1 MNRDWSTLWPILW
14 ESFGQTLQMVTVALL
29 TGGLAGLAL
38 GLALYVTR
46 PGNLLANRWVFGTLN
61 LLVNVVRPIPFI
73 IFVTLLGPVT
83 LQVVGTTLGTEAF
96 IFPLSVM
103 TAFGTSRIVE
113 QNLVGID
120 PGVVE
125 AARAMGAS
133 PWRII
138 TTVLVPEALAPLIL
152 GYTFLFI
159 AVLDMSAIAGLIGGG
174 GLGDFALRYGY
185 QRYNWEVVVVTVLVI
200 IAIVQLA
207 QLLGNRLAR
216 RALHR

>member
-1 MNRDWSTLWPILW
+1 MNRDWSQLWPILV
-14 ESFGQTLQMVTVALL
+14 ESFGQTLQMVSVALL

-38 GLALYVTR
+38 GIALYVTR
-46 PGNLLANRWVFGTLN
+46 RGNLLENRWVFGVLN
-61 LLVNVVRPIPFI
+61 VLVNIVRPIPFI

-120 PGVVE
+120 PGVIE

-133 PWRII
+133 SWRII

-159 AVLDMSAIAGLIGGG
+159 AVLDMSAIAGIC
-174 GLGDFALRYGY
+174 
-185 QRYNWEVVVVTVLVI
+185 
-200 IAIVQLA
+200 
-207 QLLGNRLAR
+207 LLYTSPSPRDS
-216 RALHR
+216 

>member
-1 MNRDWSTLWPILW
+1 MNRDWSTLWPLLW
-14 ESFGQTLQMVTVALL
+14 EAFGQTLQMVTIALL
-29 TGGLAGLAL
+29 TGGIAGLAL

-46 PGNLLANRWVFGTLN
+46 PGNLLANKAVFGVLN
-61 LLVNVVRPIPFI
+61 VVVNIVRPIPFI

-133 PWRII
+133 SWRII

-185 QRYNWEVVVVTVLVI
+185 QRYNWMVVLVTVAVI
-200 IAIVQLA
+200 IVIVQVV
-207 QLLGNRLAR
+207 QWLGNLLAR
-216 RALHR
+216 RVLHR

>member
-1 MNRDWSTLWPILW
+1 MNRDWDTLWPLLVGALG
-14 ESFGQTLQMVTVALL
+14 ETLQMVAIAMVA
-29 TGGLAGLAL
+29 GGLSGLAL
-38 GLALYVTR
+38 GLLLYCTR
-46 PGNLLANRWVFGTLN
+46 PGNLLANRVVFGILN
-61 LLVNVVRPIPFI
+61 AIVNIVRPIPFV
-73 IFVTLLGPVT
+73 IFVTLMGPVT

-103 TAFGTSRIVE
+103 MAFGTSRIVE

-159 AVLDMSAIAGLIGGG
+159 AVLDMSAIGGIIGAG
-174 GLGDFALRYGY
+174 GLGDFAIRYGY
-185 QRYNWEVVVVTVLVI
+185 QRYNWMVVLVTVAVI
-200 IAIVQLA
+200 VVIVQVV
-207 QLLGNRLAR
+207 QWLGNRLAR
-216 RALHR
+216 KALHR